1 MRQGQ
6 EALTVS
12 VMTSR
17 RHFLHTVLGAGA
29 ASAAFAAESQLSYK
43 GENLQFGLVTYQ
55 WGKDWDLPTLIK
67 NCEDAKVL
75 GVELRVEHAH
85 KIDPSLT
92 LEQRQNVRR
101 MFEDSPVDVLGMGTN
116 FEFHSPNA
124 DDVKKNIEGAK
135 AFIKLSHDIG
145 GTGVKV
151 KPNALPK
158 DVPEE
163 KTLAQIGKALAE
175 LGDYALGFGQE
186 IRLEVHGKDT
196 SELPRIKVIMD
207 AADRDNVRVC
217 WNSNDTDL
225 NGAGLEAN
233 FALVQ
238 DRLGHT
244 VHIRGVNQS
253 NYPLDK
259 LAKLLVEVDYEGHV
273 CLEAHKM
280 PDGDTVAAL
289 AEQRELFMK
298 LVTEARKTIKD

>member
-1 MRQGQ
+1 
-6 EALTVS
+6 
-12 VMTSR
+12 MTSR

-29 ASAAFAAESQLSYK
+29 ASAAFAAESQLTYK
-43 GENLQFGLVTYQ
+43 GENIQFGLVTYQ

-67 NCEDAKVL
+67 NCEAAKVL

-85 KIDPSLT
+85 KVDPTLT
-92 LEQRQNVRR
+92 PEQRLEVRR
-101 MFEDSPVDVLGMGTN
+101 RFEDSPVDVIGMGTN
-116 FEFHSPNA
+116 FEFHSPDA
-124 DDVKKNIEGAK
+124 DEVKKNIEGAK
-135 AFIKLSHDIG
+135 TFIKLSHDIG

-158 DVPEE
+158 DVPAE
-163 KTLAQIGKALAE
+163 KTLVQIGKALAK
-175 LGDYALGFGQE
+175 LGDYAVGFGQE

-196 SELPRIKVIMD
+196 SELPNIKTIMD

-217 WNSNDTDL
+217 WNSNDADL

-233 FALVQ
+233 FALVK

-244 VHIRGVNQS
+244 IHIRGVNQS

-259 LAKLLVEVDYEGHV
+259 LARLLVEADYEGHV

-280 PDGDTVAAL
+280 PDGDPIAAL

-298 LVTEARKTIKD
+298 LVTDARKAVKD

>member
-1 MRQGQ
+1 
-6 EALTVS
+6 
-12 VMTSR
+12 MTSR

-29 ASAAFAAESQLSYK
+29 ASAATAAFSAESALTYK
-43 GENLQFGLVTYQ
+43 GENIQFGLVTYQ

-67 NCEDAKVL
+67 NCEAAKVL

-85 KIDPSLT
+85 KVDPSLT
-92 LEQRQNVRR
+92 SEQRLEVRR
-101 MFEDSPVDVLGMGTN
+101 RFEDSPVDVVGMGTN

-124 DDVKKNIEGAK
+124 DEVKKNIEGAK
-135 AFIKLSHDIG
+135 TFIKLCHDIG
-145 GTGVKV
+145 GSGVKV

-158 DVPEE
+158 DVPVE

-175 LGDYALGFGQE
+175 LGDYAIGFGQE

-196 SELPRIKVIMD
+196 SELPNIKTIMD

-233 FALVQ
+233 FALVK

-244 VHIRGVNQS
+244 VHIRGVNLS
-253 NYPLDK
+253 TYPLDK

-280 PDGDTVAAL
+280 PDGDPVAAL
-289 AEQRELFMK
+289 SEQRELFMK
-298 LVTEARKTIKD
+298 LVTEARKTVKD